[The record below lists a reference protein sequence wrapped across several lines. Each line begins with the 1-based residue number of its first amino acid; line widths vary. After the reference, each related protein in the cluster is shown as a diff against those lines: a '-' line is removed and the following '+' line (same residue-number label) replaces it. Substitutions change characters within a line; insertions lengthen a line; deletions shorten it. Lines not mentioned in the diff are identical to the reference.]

1 MRQAFK
7 TILLAV
13 LAGLSIGLLAGCG
26 EEKRVEAP
34 NEKTAA
40 PAVLPVHQSG
50 SYYAVLDN
58 NEGCIVVTKKK
69 KIVIEIPRVGIAY
82 PVKYALVNVPL
93 NLPARSFGKTYAWS
107 PGVNLNS
114 VTSPE
119 PSLQGQL
126 INCM

>member
-40 PAVLPVHQSG
+40 PAVLPGEDPHAHPGADAG
-50 SYYAVLDN
+50 S
-58 NEGCIVVTKKK
+58 KKK
-69 KIVIEIPRVGIAY
+69 
-82 PVKYALVNVPL
+82 
-93 NLPARSFGKTYAWS
+93 
-107 PGVNLNS
+107 
-114 VTSPE
+114 
-119 PSLQGQL
+119 
-126 INCM
+126 